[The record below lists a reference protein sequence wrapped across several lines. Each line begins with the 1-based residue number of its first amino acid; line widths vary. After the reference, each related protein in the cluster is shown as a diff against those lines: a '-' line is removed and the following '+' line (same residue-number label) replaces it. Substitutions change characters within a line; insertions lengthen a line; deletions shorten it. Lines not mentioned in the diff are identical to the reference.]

1 MYYEDVF
8 SKFNQK
14 KIQYMIVGGLAVNL
28 YGVPK
33 MTADL
38 DIMADLSKENL
49 LRLIEAVTEL
59 GYLPRIPVKAIELA
73 NPHNREEWKKEKK
86 MHVFT
91 FWHPSKPYQQ
101 IDVFIENPIDF
112 DAAYK
117 SRETVRAGGL
127 EIPLISLDHLII
139 LKKISARKQDLSDIE
154 ALKKVK
160 KLKEGKHEE
169 KRL

>member
-14 KIQYMIVGGLAVNL
+14 KVRYLIVGGLAVNL
-28 YGVPK
+28 HGVPK

-73 NPHNREEWKKEKK
+73 NLHKREEWKKEKK

-101 IDVFIENPIDF
+101 IDIFIENPIDF

-117 SRETVRAGGL
+117 SREIVKAGGL

-154 ALKKVK
+154 TLKKVK
-160 KLKEGKHEE
+160 KLKEGKYEE

>member
-8 SKFNQK
+8 SKLHQK
-14 KIQYMIVGGLAVNL
+14 KVRYVIVGGLAVNL
-28 YGVPK
+28 HGVPK

-49 LRLIEAVTEL
+49 PRFIEAVTEL

-73 NPHNREEWKKEKK
+73 SVRKRKEWKKEKK

-101 IDVFIENPIDF
+101 IDIFIENPINF
-112 DAAYK
+112 EAAYK
-117 SRETVRAGGL
+117 SREIVKAGRL
-127 EIPLISLDHLII
+127 KIPLISLDHLII
-139 LKKISARKQDLSDIE
+139 LKKISARKQDLSDIN
-154 ALKKVK
+154 ALEKVK
-160 KLKEGKHEE
+160 KLKESRHEE
-169 KRL
+169 KRV

>member
-14 KIQYMIVGGLAVNL
+14 KARYVIVGGLAVNL
-28 YGVPK
+28 HGVPK

-59 GYLPRIPVKAIELA
+59 GYLPR
-73 NPHNREEWKKEKK
+73 KEKK

-101 IDVFIENPIDF
+101 IDIFIENPIDF

-117 SRETVRAGGL
+117 SREIVKAGGL

-154 ALKKVK
+154 TLKKVK
-160 KLKEGKHEE
+160 KLKEGKYEE